1 MKLVSMKHDYS
12 EATGLTSKKP
22 GGRDPTKSPLLGL
35 GEGLFCL
42 PASRSS

>member
-1 MKLVSMKHDYS
+1 MEFVSMKRDYL

-35 GEGLFCL
+35 GEGLLCL